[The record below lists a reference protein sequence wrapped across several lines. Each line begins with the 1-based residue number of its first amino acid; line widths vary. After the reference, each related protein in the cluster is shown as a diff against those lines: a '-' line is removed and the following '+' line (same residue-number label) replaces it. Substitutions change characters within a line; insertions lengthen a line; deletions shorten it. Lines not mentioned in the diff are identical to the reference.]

1 MKHARKLLLATF
13 LSGAA
18 HSGGALA
25 QGTVNIYCSNQID
38 ACQAAAAEFQKVS
51 GIKVNMTQ
59 KSSGE
64 TLAQIRAEKG
74 NPRGDVWY
82 AGTGDPHLIAAEDG
96 LTQAYESPQLPKLH
110 GWARSQWE
118 ASGQRTVGVY
128 SGALGFGVNKELFAK
143 KNLPIPA
150 CWSDLIKPAYRGEVQ
165 MANPNSSGTAYTMV
179 ATMVQLMGEDK
190 AFEYMKALHANIN
203 SYARSGAGPVKA
215 AGRGETGI
223 AVTFMHD
230 VAMEINA
237 GFPLEMIAPCEGT
250 GYEIGSISIIRGGR
264 NPSEARKFVDWALTA
279 DAQKLYYSAGKSFQT
294 PSVMEAPLPPN
305 APDLSK
311 IKLINYDFAKYGQS
325 SERKRLLERWDR
337 EVGALPR

>member
-1 MKHARKLLLATF
+1 MKNMHKFLLAGVCCFVVQT
-13 LSGAA
+13 
-18 HSGGALA
+18 GGVAA

-38 ACQAAAAEFQKVS
+38 ACQAAAAEFQKVT

-64 TLAQIRAEKG
+64 TLAQVRAEKD

-96 LTQAYESPQLPKLH
+96 LTVPYESPQMPKLH
-110 GWARSQWE
+110 PWARSQWSS
-118 ASGQRTVGVY
+118 SGKRTVGVY
-128 SGALGFGVNKELFAK
+128 SGALGFGVNRELFAK
-143 KNLPIPA
+143 KNLPVPA
-150 CWSDLIKPAYRGEVQ
+150 CWSDLTKPIYKGEVQ

-179 ATMVQLMGEDK
+179 ATMVQLMGEEK
-190 AFEYMKALHANIN
+190 AFDYMKALHANIN

-223 AVTFMHD
+223 AITFMHD

-237 GFPLEMIAPCEGT
+237 GFPLDMIAPCEGT

-264 NPSEARKFVDWALTA
+264 NPNEARKFVDWALTA
-279 DAQKLYYSAGKSFQT
+279 EAQKLYYSAGKSFQT
-294 PSVMEAPLPPN
+294 PSAMEAPLPPN
-305 APDLSK
+305 APDLTK
-311 IKLINYDFAKYGQS
+311 IKLIDYDFAKYGQA
-325 SERKRLLERWDR
+325 SERRRLLERWDK